1 MKLQFSALPGSRER
15 QLQRQYDN
23 PLFSKQLRTVS
34 AGQLLKVQNEELAQL
49 QVFSKEFKALFE
61 SASQL
66 SENVQ
71 SDVILKLK
79 EDADRLYEQ
88 AASLPGEHDKAQES
102 LLKLISVIMK
112 AVQHG
117 AGSDAKA
124 ISEIEQ
130 ETEARAMHMELLKVP
145 LIVDMLNPESA
156 IDPDNLAATMLS
168 SAADDLRAGLQLF
181 ELDQITQ
188 LYNDAESL
196 LHECEQQGHDVSQA
210 QQKLQIIKDA
220 LLHQP

>member
-1 MKLQFSALPGSRER
+1 MMKLRFSALPGSRER
-15 QLQRQYDN
+15 QLQRQHGN
-23 PLFSKQLRTVS
+23 PLFSEQQRNVSLEQLT
-34 AGQLLKVQNEELAQL
+34 KIQNEELAQL
-49 QVFSKEFKALFE
+49 QVFSKEFQALFD

-88 AASLPGEHDKAQES
+88 AASLPGDNENAQQS

-124 ISEIEQ
+124 ISELEQ
-130 ETEARAMHMELLKVP
+130 EVEARAMHMQLMKIP
-145 LIVDMLNPESA
+145 LIVDMLNPDSLIEPS
-156 IDPDNLAATMLS
+156 NLAATILS
-168 SAADDLRAGLQLF
+168 SEENELRASLQLF
-181 ELDQITQ
+181 EEEQITQ

-196 LHECEQQGHDVSQA
+196 LLDCEQQGQDVSQA
-210 QQKLQIIKDA
+210 QQKLKIIADT
-220 LLHQP
+220 LR

>member
-1 MKLQFSALPGSRER
+1 MTLRFSALPGSRER
-15 QLQRQYDN
+15 QLQRQYNN
-23 PLFSKQLRTVS
+23 PLFSEQQRNISLEQLT
-34 AGQLLKVQNEELAQL
+34 KVQNEELAQL
-49 QVFSKEFKALFE
+49 QVFSKDFKGLFN
-61 SASQL
+61 SASKL

-88 AASLPGEHDKAQES
+88 AASLPGDNKNAQES
-102 LLKLISVIMK
+102 LLKLLSVIMK
-112 AVQHG
+112 AVRHG

-130 ETEARAMHMELLKVP
+130 ETEARAMHMELMKVP
-145 LIVDMLNPESA
+145 LIVDMLNPDSL
-156 IDPDNLAATMLS
+156 IDPENLAATILS
-168 SAADDLRAGLQLF
+168 ADADELRAGLQLF

-196 LHECEQQGHDVSQA
+196 MHECEQQGNDVSNMQP
-210 QQKLQIIKDA
+210 KLAIIADA
-220 LLHQP
+220 LRVA